1 MLTEKEIILAAKEAR
16 FLVYEDGEKMVL
28 NPGLTKFA
36 RLIEQMTRT
45 PSARGQGAGPTLPPS
60 GPMAA

>member
-1 MLTEKEIILAAKEAR
+1 MLTEKEIILAAKEAG
-16 FLVYEDGEKMVL
+16 FLVYEDEEKMVL
-28 NPGLTKFA
+28 SPGLTKFA

-45 PSARGQGAGPTLPPS
+45 PSAQRQGVGSTLPPS